1 MSHKERLKGITIKME
16 DESTEVSTKL
26 GQKQEN
32 CRDDMSHLDL
42 YMNFEEV
49 ASAIQRSLCSFRSDC
64 IDRKDVKHAIK
75 VIRTALKIM
84 IGNEVIAIH
93 NIPGMNAKDFGKESQ
108 AHVENPEIDDG
119 FYITDQD
126 CNAADHGF
134 TEDPNATIDF
144 AGYDA
149 SSKRP
154 VAPREKLTKEKM
166 QDDIDNF
173 VKLLR
178 HRGSRNPDKKPGEY
192 YGWST
197 GKNYISPDTLE
208 AIDNRSAEEIAHSSW
223 MDPTAH
229 DKDKNNKK

>member
-1 MSHKERLKGITIKME
+1 MSRKERLKEITITME

-32 CRDDMSHLDL
+32 CRDDMSRLDL

-93 NIPGMNAKDFGKESQ
+93 NIPGMNAEDFGKESQ

-119 FYITDQD
+119 FCID
-126 CNAADHGF
+126 DHR
-134 TEDPNATIDF
+134 DDF
-144 AGYDA
+144 
-149 SSKRP
+149 
-154 VAPREKLTKEKM
+154 M
-166 QDDIDNF
+166 N
-173 VKLLR
+173 LLR
-178 HRGSRNPDKKPGEY
+178 HRGSRNHADRKPGEF
-192 YGWST
+192 GWST
-197 GKNYISPDTLE
+197 DKNYISPDTLE
-208 AIDNRSAEEIAHSSW
+208 SIDNRSAGEIIHSSW

-229 DKDKNNKK
+229 DKDVKNNIK

>member
-1 MSHKERLKGITIKME
+1 MSRKERLKEITITME
-16 DESTEVSTKL
+16 DESAEVSTKL

-32 CRDDMSHLDL
+32 CRDDMSRLDL

-93 NIPGMNAKDFGKESQ
+93 NIPGMNAEDFGKESQ
-108 AHVENPEIDDG
+108 ANVEDPEIDDG
-119 FYITDQD
+119 FCID
-126 CNAADHGF
+126 DHR
-134 TEDPNATIDF
+134 DDF
-144 AGYDA
+144 
-149 SSKRP
+149 
-154 VAPREKLTKEKM
+154 M
-166 QDDIDNF
+166 
-173 VKLLR
+173 KLLK
-178 HRGSRNPDKKPGEY
+178 HRGSRNHADKKSGEY

-208 AIDNRSAEEIAHSSW
+208 SIDNRSAEEIVHSSW

-229 DKDKNNKK
+229 DKDEK